1 MELKG
6 IEQLRARAPDLNTT
20 GGVIRMV
27 LYGLTWI
34 ILFTLYFIFTDR
46 IPTWSI
52 DSQIVVITL
61 GYVWLSLFF
70 SRKNAY
76 KQKYGELAY
85 HNACAH
91 FAIPG
96 LMVVFSAAAHT
107 AYTNGPSIP
116 SGWWTDIFIPLGWLM
131 ILIGAGLAIRG
142 VLAFGVDNVAM
153 LYVYFPEDGRIVDSN
168 IYSVLR
174 HPVYAGALR
183 VVIGLGLLNGNA
195 NALAF
200 VILLP
205 LMVFGWLR
213 FVEEKELIERFGQSY
228 LDYRARVPA
237 FWPRLP
243 DLPAF
248 FRFLFTGK

>member
-27 LYGLTWI
+27 LYGLTWV

-70 SRKNAY
+70 SRKNIY

-85 HNACAH
+85 RNACAH

-96 LMVVFSAAAHT
+96 LMIVFSAAAHT
-107 AYTNGPSIP
+107 AYMNGPSIP
-116 SGWWTDIFIPLGWLM
+116 RGWWTDIFIPLGWLM
-131 ILIGAGLAIRG
+131 ILIGAGLAMRG

-174 HPVYAGALR
+174 HPVYAGVLR

-205 LMVFGWLR
+205 LLVFGWLR
-213 FVEEKELIERFGQSY
+213 FVEEKELIERFGRSY

-237 FWPRLP
+237 FWPRWR
-243 DLPAF
+243 DLPTF
-248 FRFLFTGK
+248 FRFLLKGA